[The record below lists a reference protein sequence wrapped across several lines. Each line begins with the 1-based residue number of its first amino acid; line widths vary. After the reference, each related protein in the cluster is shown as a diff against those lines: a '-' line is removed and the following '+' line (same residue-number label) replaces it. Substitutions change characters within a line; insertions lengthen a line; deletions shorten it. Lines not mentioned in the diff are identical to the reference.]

1 MTRKKV
7 ISTLVLVVLP
17 ATGAIYFWSRS
28 TDVTNSATSPRA
40 GAVPAP
46 QVVKLIEEGE
56 GKPWKAVK
64 GGTSH
69 TPARTEASEL
79 RRPGPPPSP
88 PISTNPPPD
97 NSGPESLKRP
107 IMASLPHA
115 VDEKPQ
121 TQATAAVTPEEEG
134 KPATAAKGETHD
146 MPGLRDGQADG
157 RPAPPTPLQKLESAT
172 PEEFGSLFVRRPI
185 VASAPQAVD
194 EKPQTQG
201 TAIVTLAKGEKPAT
215 ATKGETRGTPGLR
228 DGQEYGRPAPPMPLQ
243 KLESATPEE
252 FGSLFV
258 RRPIVASAPQAV
270 DEKPQT
276 QGTAVVTLAKGEKPA
291 TATKGETRGTPGLR
305 DGQEYGRPAPPMPLQ
320 KLESATP
327 EESGSETVRQP
338 MIASLPQAVDRKPR
352 AQETAAVT
360 AIKEGK
366 PPRPS
371 TEIRDTRGNDA
382 SVSRGEEQPQ
392 GPLTAPPL
400 PGSRARRSY
409 RVRAGDCLATIA
421 SNSEVYGN
429 FNMWKALYLANPEA
443 IDYVYYRK
451 TLPYAILEAGIELQ
465 VPESSEARRLMSIV
479 PKSRPLIIK
488 LAKSSDLTEMLHLA
502 VDLKRVDHQVYIQ
515 ELPSATGTQYV
526 VKLGF
531 FKSKKEARKVL
542 KSLPIE
548 LHRDHCAI
556 LRASEHEMR
565 EHLPF
570 ARRETD

>member
-157 RPAPPTPLQKLESAT
+157 RPAPPT
-172 PEEFGSLFVRRPI
+172 
-185 VASAPQAVD
+185 
-194 EKPQTQG
+194 
-201 TAIVTLAKGEKPAT
+201 
-215 ATKGETRGTPGLR
+215 
-228 DGQEYGRPAPPMPLQ
+228 PLQ

>member
-1 MTRKKV
+1 MTGKKV
-7 ISTLVLVVLP
+7 ISTLVLLVLP
-17 ATGAIYFWSRS
+17 ATGAIYFWLRS
-28 TDVTNSATSPRA
+28 TDVTNSATSSRA
-40 GAVPAP
+40 VAVPAP
-46 QVVKLIEEGE
+46 QVVKLMEEGE
-56 GKPWKAVK
+56 GGPSKTVE
-64 GGTSH
+64 GGASRA
-69 TPARTEASEL
+69 PAQTEAAEF
-79 RRPGPPPSP
+79 RRPASPPSP
-88 PISTNPPPD
+88 QISKNAPPD
-97 NSGPESLKRP
+97 NSGPESLQRP
-107 IMASLPHA
+107 IVASAPQA
-115 VDEKPQ
+115 VDGKPQ

-134 KPATAAKGETHD
+134 KPATAAKAETRGT
-146 MPGLRDGQADG
+146 PGLRDGQEYG
-157 RPAPPTPLQKLESAT
+157 RPAPPTPLQRPERPTSESL
-172 PEEFGSLFVRRPI
+172 SSQSVRRPI

-194 EKPQTQG
+194 EKPQTQ
-201 TAIVTLAKGEKPAT
+201 AT
-215 ATKGETRGTPGLR
+215 A
-228 DGQEYGRPAPPMPLQ
+228 AV
-243 KLESATPEE
+243 TPEE
-252 FGSLFV
+252 EGK
-258 RRPIVASAPQAV
+258 R
-270 DEKPQT
+270 
-276 QGTAVVTLAKGEKPA
+276 A
-291 TATKGETRGTPGLR
+291 TAAKGETRGTPGLR

-327 EESGSETVRQP
+327 EESGSLFVRRPIVASAPQAVDGKPQTQATAVVTPEKEGKLATAASEETRGTPGLRDGQAYGRPAPPTPLQRPERPISESLSSQSVRRP
-338 MIASLPQAVDRKPR
+338 IMASLPQAVDREPR
-352 AQETAAVT
+352 AQEAAVVT
-360 AIKEGK
+360 PIKQGK

-371 TEIRDTRGNDA
+371 TEIRDPRGNDA

-392 GPLTAPPL
+392 GPLTASAL

-421 SNSEVYGN
+421 SSSEVYGN

-488 LAKSSDLTEMLHLA
+488 LAKSSNLTEMLHLA
-502 VDLKRVDHQVYIQ
+502 VDLKRVDQQVYIQ

-548 LHRDHCAI
+548 LHRDQCAI